1 MLILIIGLIFSIFHS
16 NYKNNSDLNKKH
28 AILVLSSYGID
39 YLNSFLSQFKNDKR
53 YDIYIHFDGKT
64 KNDID
69 NGGKIKKS
77 NIKYRNHLYKSKRYS
92 FEMVK
97 AMYLLLSKS
106 NKKDKYRYYHF
117 FSDSC
122 YLVKSLDEFYNFFNG
137 NNSYFEFY
145 KNKFSFYHNKS
156 NKLYKGSQWMSLHKA
171 IVNEVFKR
179 KYLFSQYE
187 EGINNGTI
195 TIYKGYG
202 AFDEHIIQNIIISDI
217 CEGNPKKYNIEN
229 KSIRYIRWHNCLK
242 EHCPNYLNIDNV
254 NEKQITQII
263 NNYLIIRKINY
274 KDSRA
279 RELLKKIR
287 ISSNIRNIKLS

>member
-1 MLILIIGLIFSIFHS
+1 M
-16 NYKNNSDLNKKH
+16 
-28 AILVLSSYGID
+28 
-39 YLNSFLSQFKNDKR
+39 
-53 YDIYIHFDGKT
+53 DGKT

-69 NGGKIKKS
+69 NGRKIIKS

-97 AMYLLLSKS
+97 VMYLLLSKS
-106 NKKDKYRYYHF
+106 NKKDKYKYYHF

-137 NNSYFEFY
+137 NNSYFSFH
-145 KNKFSFYHNKS
+145 KNNYSIYHNKS
-156 NKLYKGSQWMSLHKA
+156 NIIYKGSQWMSLHKT
-171 IVNEVFKR
+171 IVNEVLKR

-187 EGINNGTI
+187 EEINNGTLI
-195 TIYKGYG
+195 IHAG

-217 CEGNPKKYNIEN
+217 CNCNPKKYNIEN
-229 KSIRYIRWHNCLK
+229 KSIRYIRWHNCHK

-254 NEKQITQII
+254 NEKEI
-263 NNYLIIRKINY
+263 NNIKNNFLIIRKIKF
-274 KDSRA
+274 KDSKS

-287 ISSNIRNIKLS
+287 ISS